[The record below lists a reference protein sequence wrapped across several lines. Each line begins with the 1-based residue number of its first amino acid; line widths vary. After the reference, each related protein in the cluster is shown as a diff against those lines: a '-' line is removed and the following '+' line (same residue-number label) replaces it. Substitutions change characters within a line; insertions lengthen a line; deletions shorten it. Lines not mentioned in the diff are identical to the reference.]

1 MSMKASAAIFLVSIR
16 NIYLKLVL
24 FVYES
29 KDLRNWK
36 LLDSLVEGYLVILTS
51 GVEKA
56 YEAVFD
62 FLQVQF
68 FDS

>member
-24 FVYES
+24 FVYET

-62 FLQVQF
+62 FLRVQF
-68 FDS
+68 FNS